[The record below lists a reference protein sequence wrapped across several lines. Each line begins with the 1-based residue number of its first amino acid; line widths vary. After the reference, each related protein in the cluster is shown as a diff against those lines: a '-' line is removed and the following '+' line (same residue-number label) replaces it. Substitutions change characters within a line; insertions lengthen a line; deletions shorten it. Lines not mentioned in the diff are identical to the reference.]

1 MAHNYLQPV
10 NNHFDMD
17 KFADVDD
24 DLFLRNNRKNRA
36 PRSTNPFDDDDDGDG
51 EVSESSSTTAQRQA
65 YAEKRRD
72 IEQRTLDSTQKSLGL
87 LYETEE
93 VGKATAVELA
103 RQREQLEK
111 TSHNLDEIN
120 STLRFSQRHLNGLK
134 SVFGGLKNYLSGSRD
149 QPPTATGSPTSSQET
164 NCNASVVTGGGVGAG
179 AIPKQHPQA
188 MSPTERYDNHPVS
201 RIRDDSSSY
210 HQRQAQAQQ
219 RAANPFQ
226 HQLESNLDDMC
237 DNLSRLKFLAT
248 DLGTEIES
256 QNGLLD
262 NMNYKIESVDLKMN
276 KQNKDMNKLLK
287 K

>member
-1 MAHNYLQPV
+1 M
-10 NNHFDMD
+10 
-17 KFADVDD
+17 
-24 DLFLRNNRKNRA
+24 
-36 PRSTNPFDDDDDGDG
+36 
-51 EVSESSSTTAQRQA
+51 
-65 YAEKRRD
+65 
-72 IEQRTLDSTQKSLGL
+72 
-87 LYETEE
+87 
-93 VGKATAVELA
+93 ELA

-111 TSHNLDEIN
+111 TSNQLDEIN

-134 SVFGGLKNYLSGSRD
+134 SVFGGLKNYLSGNRD
-149 QPPTATGSPTSSQET
+149 APTATASPSGSQMSQET
-164 NCNASVVTGGGVGAG
+164 NSNVNAMTGGGG
-179 AIPKQHPQA
+179 AIPKQP

-201 RIRDDSSSY
+201 RIRDDSSSF

-226 HQLESNLDDMC
+226 QQLESNLDEMC

-262 NMNYKIESVDLKMN
+262 NMNYKIESVDINMV
-276 KQNKDMNKLLK
+276 KQNKEMNKLLK

>member
-1 MAHNYLQPV
+1 MANNYLQPV
-10 NNHFDMD
+10 NNHFDD
-17 KFADVDD
+17 KLADVDD
-24 DLFLRNNRKNRA
+24 DLFLKNTRSNK
-36 PRSTNPFDDDDDGDG
+36 PQRSTNPFDNNDDD
-51 EVSESSSTTAQRQA
+51 VSTSSSISAQRQA
-65 YAEKRRD
+65 YAEKRRE

-111 TSHNLDEIN
+111 TSNQLDEIN

-149 QPPTATGSPTSSQET
+149 QPPTATGSSPTGSQSSQET
-164 NCNASVVTGGGVGAG
+164 NCNAGAAAVNFDG
-179 AIPKQHPQA
+179 SKTKGA

-201 RIRDDSSSY
+201 RLRDDSSAS
-210 HQRQAQAQQ
+210 QLRQVQQ
-219 RAANPFQ
+219 QKRAGDPFQ
-226 HQLESNLDDMC
+226 KQLESNLDDMC

-256 QNGLLD
+256 QNDLLD
-262 NMNYKIESVDLKMN
+262 NMNYKIEIVDSKIV
-276 KQNKDMNKLLK
+276 KQNKDVHKLLK

>member
-1 MAHNYLQPV
+1 MANNYLEPV
-10 NNHFDMD
+10 NNHFDID

-24 DLFLRNNRKNRA
+24 DLFLRNTRASANNRA
-36 PRSTNPFDDDDDGDG
+36 QRSTNPFEDDD
-51 EVSESSSTTAQRQA
+51 EESTSSSIAAQRQA
-65 YAEKRRD
+65 YAEKRRE
-72 IEQRTLDSTQKSLGL
+72 IEQRTLESTQKSLGL
-87 LYETEE
+87 LYEAEDA
-93 VGKATAVELA
+93 GKATAVELA

-111 TSHNLDEIN
+111 TSNQLDEIN

-134 SVFGGLKNYLSGSRD
+134 SVFGGLKNYLSGNRD
-149 QPPTATGSPTSSQET
+149 VPTAAASPTGSQMSQEA
-164 NCNASVVTGGGVGAG
+164 NYNANATGGG
-179 AIPKQHPQA
+179 AIPKQP

-201 RIRDDSSSY
+201 RMRDDASSY
-210 HQRQAQAQQ
+210 NQRQAQAQQ

-226 HQLESNLDDMC
+226 HQLESNLDEMC

-262 NMNYKIESVDLKMN
+262 NMNYKIESVDINLT
-276 KQNKDMNKLLK
+276 KQNKEINKLMK

>member
-1 MAHNYLQPV
+1 MANNYLQPV
-10 NNHFDMD
+10 NNHFDID
-17 KFADVDD
+17 KLTDVDD
-24 DLFLRNNRKNRA
+24 DLFLKNTRSNKQQ
-36 PRSTNPFDDDDDGDG
+36 RSTNPFDNDDDD
-51 EVSESSSTTAQRQA
+51 VSTSSSIAAQRQA
-65 YAEKRRD
+65 YAEKRRE

-111 TSHNLDEIN
+111 TSNQLDEIN

-134 SVFGGLKNYLSGSRD
+134 SVFGGLKNYLSGNRD
-149 QPPTATGSPTSSQET
+149 QPPMATGSSPTGSQISQET
-164 NCNASVVTGGGVGAG
+164 NCNAAATATNFDGGKPKAA
-179 AIPKQHPQA
+179 AI
-188 MSPTERYDNHPVS
+188 SPTERYDNHPVS
-201 RIRDDSSSY
+201 RLRDDSSAS
-210 HQRQAQAQQ
+210 QLRQAQQQQ

-226 HQLESNLDDMC
+226 QQLESNLDDMC

-256 QNGLLD
+256 QNDLLD
-262 NMNYKIESVDLKMN
+262 NMNYKIENVDSKLV
-276 KQNKDMNKLLK
+276 KQNKEVHKLLK